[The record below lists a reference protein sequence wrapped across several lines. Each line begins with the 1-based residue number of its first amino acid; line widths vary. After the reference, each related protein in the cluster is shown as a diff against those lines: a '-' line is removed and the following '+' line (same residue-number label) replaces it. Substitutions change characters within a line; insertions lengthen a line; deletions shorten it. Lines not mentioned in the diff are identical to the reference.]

1 MRKRAAPRASRMTG
15 VRRALRGRLPDQNP
29 LRRRADRLEF
39 AALAALFVVFLIGA
53 PLIALVVGR
62 WAYTGADRAARSENA
77 AWHPVTAVLQQG
89 VPKAAFSPYG
99 AASFA
104 QVPAVWTA
112 PDGATRTGKIAA
124 VAGTAPGSTITVW
137 TDRSGTLTGPPLQHP
152 QVADQA
158 ALAGTIAVVG
168 FAGSLIVAGVLVRR
182 ALDRRRLAAW
192 DSAWDATGPLWSN
205 YR

>member
-15 VRRALRGRLPDQNP
+15 VRRVLRGRLPDRNP

-39 AALAALFVVFLIGA
+39 AALTALLAVFLIGA
-53 PLIALVVGR
+53 PLIALLVGH
-62 WAYTGADRAARSENA
+62 WAYTGADRAARSENTS
-77 AWHPVTAVLQQG
+77 WHPVSAVIKQG

-99 AASFA
+99 TATFA

-112 PDGATRTGKIAA
+112 PDGATRTGKVTA

-137 TDRSGTLTGPPLQHP
+137 TDRSGTLTGPPLQPP

-158 ALAGTIAVVG
+158 ALVGAMAVTG
-168 FAGSLIVAGVLVRR
+168 FAGGLIVAGVVARR

>member
-1 MRKRAAPRASRMTG
+1 MRKRAAPRAPRMAG
-15 VRRALRGRLPDQNP
+15 ARRALRGRLPDRNP

-39 AALAALFVVFLIGA
+39 AVLVTLLAVFLVGA
-53 PLIALVVGR
+53 PLIAIVVGR
-62 WAYTGADRAARSENA
+62 WAYAGADRAARSQNA
-77 AWHPVTAVLQQG
+77 TWRPVTAVIKQG
-89 VPKAAFSPYG
+89 VPNAAFSPYG
-99 AASFA
+99 GASFA

-112 PDGATRTGKIAA
+112 PDGAVRTGKIAA
-124 VAGTAPGSTITVW
+124 AAGTAPGTTITIW
-137 TDRSGTLTGPPLQHP
+137 TDRSGTLTGPPLQQP

-158 ALAGTIAVVG
+158 ALAGTMAVVG
-168 FAGSLIVAGVLVRR
+168 FSGTLIVAGVLVRR